1 MVKQMITELTIG
13 AINPGYGGLPIG
25 VAAALGGATLAWH
38 AHTGQGADCPGRTVM
53 RYHHPH
59 AGAHVVIDAI
69 PPMVDVLTVNG
80 YDDGLVSAG
89 ALIGAGYKPP
99 LVIVETESR
108 RSAAV
113 PICAQLRSRGYRAAW
128 QTVRASD
135 VGAPHRRPRVYVI
148 AVRNDCPTPGVNPAY
163 LDADRCTGALWPT
176 PEVDDT
182 RLIETAYQWAL
193 DDLAGHPDKGRTRA
207 LEHWAKITGEPY
219 PYPLYTTPMPGTQ
232 GSATLTFVEWMMG
245 LPIGYVSTPS
255 LPLTRA
261 DRMMLLQ
268 TGTVPLQAAHAVAV
282 GLTQMGD
289 Q

>member
-1 MVKQMITELTIG
+1 MNTELTIG

-38 AHTGQGADCPGRTVM
+38 AHPGQGADCPGRTVM

-59 AGAHVVIDAI
+59 AGAHTVIDAI
-69 PPMVDVLTVNG
+69 PPMVDALAVNG
-80 YDDGLVSAG
+80 FADWLVTGG
-89 ALIGAGYKPP
+89 ALIGGGYKPP
-99 LVIVETESR
+99 LVIVEATATR
-108 RSAAV
+108 AQAR
-113 PICAQLRSRGYRAAW
+113 PICEYLNARGYRAAW
-128 QTVRASD
+128 HVVRAYD
-135 VGAPHRRPRVYVI
+135 VGAPHVRYRAYVI
-148 AVRNDCPTPGVNPAY
+148 AARNDCDVPAVNAAY

-176 PEVDDT
+176 PDVDDT
-182 RLIETAYQWAL
+182 MLVETAYQWAL

-207 LEHWAKITGEPY
+207 LEHWAKVTGEPY
-219 PYPLYTTPMPGTQ
+219 PYPLYTAPMPGTQ

-261 DRMMLLQ
+261 ERMLLLQ

-282 GLTQMGD
+282 GLTRMGD